1 MLHLRLVVPID
12 CTEDVISLL
21 SGDAAVTHVT
31 VVYGGARQPAG
42 DLVECDVA
50 REAASPLIETL
61 RDLGVE
67 RDGGIVASTPDLVMS
82 DAAALA
88 EEAAPGLPSDAVV
101 WEQVEAR
108 TSEETSLS
116 ATYLVYLSVALMLA
130 AVGVLLDSPILI
142 VGAMVVGPEFG
153 PIAALCVAAVQRR
166 WVVFR
171 QSLVALIVGFPVAMA
186 VTYAF
191 TWLMTALGLF
201 DPSMLAAE
209 RPLTSFIWRPDAI
222 SFVVAFL
229 AGIAGMLSLTTTKS
243 GALVGVLISVTTV
256 PAAANASVA
265 LAYGVLDE
273 FLGSVGQL
281 SLNLLGIITAG
292 IVTLVAQRAWWDRRT
307 MRSARD
313 RTSQAVADAA
323 RRDPRRGPDRG

>member
-1 MLHLRLVVPID
+1 VV
-12 CTEDVISLL
+12 TLL

-31 VVYGGARQPAG
+31 VVLGGARRPVG

-61 RDLGVE
+61 RDLGLE

-82 DAAALA
+82 DAASAA

-166 WVVFR
+166 WQVFR
-171 QSLVALIVGFPVAMA
+171 QSLVALVVGFPVAMA
-186 VTYAF
+186 VTFAF
-191 TWLMTALGLF
+191 TWLMTGVGLF
-201 DPSMLAAE
+201 DQSMLMAD

-273 FLGSVGQL
+273 FIGSVAQL
-281 SLNLLGIITAG
+281 SLNLLGIVSAG
-292 IVTLVAQRAWWDRRT
+292 IITLLVQRAWWDRGE
-307 MRSARD
+307 MRSVRD
-313 RTSQAVADAA
+313 ATSQAVVDRA
-323 RRDPRRGPDRG
+323 RRDPLRSRDRDQQ

>member
-1 MLHLRLVVPID
+1 MLHLRLIVPADRTHDVV
-12 CTEDVISLL
+12 LL
-21 SGDAAVTHVT
+21 LTGDQAVTHVT
-31 VVYGGARQPAG
+31 VVPGSSREPVG

-50 REAASPLIETL
+50 REAASPLIKTL

-67 RDGGIVASTPDLVMS
+67 RDGGIVASTPDLIMS
-82 DAAALA
+82 AAATAA
-88 EEAAPGLPSDAVV
+88 EEAAPGLPADAVV
-101 WEQVEAR
+101 WEQVESR

-166 WVVFR
+166 WGVFR
-171 QSLVALIVGFPVAMA
+171 QSLVALVVGFPAAMA
-186 VTYAF
+186 VTFAF
-191 TWLMTALGLF
+191 TWLMTGFGLF
-201 DPSMLAAE
+201 DSSMLVAD

-229 AGIAGMLSLTTTKS
+229 AGVAGMLSLTTTKS

-265 LAYGVLDE
+265 LAYGVTNE
-273 FLGSVGQL
+273 FVGSVGQL
-281 SLNLLGIITAG
+281 SLNILGIVLAG
-292 IVTLVAQRAWWDRRT
+292 VLTLLVQSWWWRRRE
-307 MRSARD
+307 MRSTRSPEA
-313 RTSQAVADAA
+313 QGIADAA
-323 RRDPRRGPDRG
+323 RRSPRR

>member
-1 MLHLRLVVPID
+1 MIVPSERTHDVVRL
-12 CTEDVISLL
+12 LA
-21 SGDAAVTHVT
+21 GDDAVTHVT
-31 VVYGGARQPAG
+31 VVAGASRQPVG
-42 DLVECDVA
+42 DLIECEVA
-50 REAASPLIETL
+50 REAASPLIKTL
-61 RDLGVE
+61 RDLGLE
-67 RDGGIVASTPDLVMS
+67 RDGAIVASTPDLVMS
-82 DAAALA
+82 AAARAA

-101 WEQVEAR
+101 WEQVESR

-166 WVVFR
+166 WGVLR
-171 QSLVALIVGFPVAMA
+171 RSLVALVVGFPVAMA
-186 VTYAF
+186 ATFVF
-191 TWLMTALGLF
+191 TWLMTGLGLF
-201 DPSMLAAE
+201 DASMLAAD

-229 AGIAGMLSLTTTKS
+229 AGVAGMLSLTTTKS

-265 LAYGVLDE
+265 LVYGVPQE
-273 FLGSVGQL
+273 FVGSVGQL
-281 SLNLLGIITAG
+281 ILNMVGIVVAG
-292 IVTLVAQRAWWDRRT
+292 ILTLLVQSWWWSRRE
-307 MRSARD
+307 MRSTRSREA
-313 RTSQAVADAA
+313 TAIAEGA
-323 RRDPRRGPDRG
+323 RRAPRR